1 MYPIGSILC
10 LGMESGMWFYDFF
23 SLRKENRT
31 LKYRLAFAMAALV
44 GFAGIFICGAGV
56 SAGPH
61 CVSNVAHF
69 VHNSRRTEPSK
80 ISRLVTPPTVAP
92 RLGAVGLSFLL
103 SSAEADSHCPTGAD
117 NSGSV

>member
-31 LKYRLAFAMAALV
+31 FKYRLAFAMAALV

-56 SAGPH
+56 SAGPSLRVER
-61 CVSNVAHF
+61 CS
-69 VHNSRRTEPSK
+69 
-80 ISRLVTPPTVAP
+80 LCP
-92 RLGAVGLSFLL
+92 RFQTYGAVEDIKIGYAANGGTTPWSCRSIVLAVVGRS
-103 SSAEADSHCPTGAD
+103 
-117 NSGSV
+117 